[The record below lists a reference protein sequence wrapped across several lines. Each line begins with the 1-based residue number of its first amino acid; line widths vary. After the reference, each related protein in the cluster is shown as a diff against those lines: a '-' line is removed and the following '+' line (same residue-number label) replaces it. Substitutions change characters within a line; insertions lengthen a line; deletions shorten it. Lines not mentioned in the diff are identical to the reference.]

1 MASPLRVLVH
11 GGGIGGLTLATALA
25 RRGHTVE
32 VAELRD
38 ELEALGVGIIQPS
51 NALHVMREIG
61 VLDDC
66 LKAGFEWEILT
77 IADPA
82 GATLA
87 EIPQPRMGD
96 APSNN
101 GIPRP
106 ALARLLNDAAV
117 AAGAV
122 IRFGTT
128 ITELADDGSGVDVT
142 LSDGST
148 GRWDLVVG
156 FDGIGSP
163 LRTRLYGDRY
173 TPEYTG
179 FANWRVTVPRQ
190 SRVRGVV
197 MGTAG
202 KEAKALLTPITE
214 ELMYLGAVFAEQED
228 FRPDPER
235 AHEQLTE
242 RLAMFSGPVA
252 EALAT
257 VTDPAAV
264 VYSRISQVTV
274 DEPWHVGRV
283 VLAGDAAHASTPHIA
298 QGAAMAVEDA
308 LVLAESLDAEA
319 DVAEALEA
327 WEARRRPRAMW
338 VQAMSRAVLKQE
350 TGIETTPEED
360 ELLNSTARQA
370 TSHLSSRRPTTTGD
384 PRNPRSQPQ
393 SG

>member
-1 MASPLRVLVH
+1 MATPLRVLIH

-38 ELEALGVGIIQPS
+38 ELDALGVGIIQPS

-66 LKAGFEWEILT
+66 LAAGFEWEVLT

-82 GATLA
+82 GNTLA

-106 ALARLLNDAAV
+106 ALARVLNSAAV
-117 AAGAV
+117 AAGAR

-128 ITELADDGSGVDVT
+128 ITELTDDGSGVDVT
-142 LSDGST
+142 LSDGSS
-148 GRWDLVVG
+148 GRWDLVAG

-190 SRVRGVV
+190 PQVRGVV

-202 KEAKALLTPITE
+202 KDAKALLTPITG
-214 ELMYLGAVFAEQED
+214 ELMYLGAVFAESED

-252 EALAT
+252 EALTT
-257 VTDPAAV
+257 VTDPASV

-274 DEPWHVGRV
+274 EEPWHVGRV

-308 LVLAESLDAEA
+308 LVLAESLDAGSG
-319 DVAEALEA
+319 VAEALEA

-350 TGIETTPEED
+350 TGNETTPEED
-360 ELLNSTARQA
+360 ELLKVGIPGAA
-370 TSHLSSRRPTTTGD
+370 HVLVKPY
-384 PRNPRSQPQ
+384 
-393 SG
+393 

>member
-1 MASPLRVLVH
+1 MATPLRVLIH

-38 ELEALGVGIIQPS
+38 ELDALGVGIIQPS

-82 GATLA
+82 GNTLA

-106 ALARLLNDAAV
+106 ALAQVLGAAAT
-117 AAGAV
+117 AAGAT
-122 IRFGTT
+122 IRFGATVAGLT
-128 ITELADDGSGVDVT
+128 DDGEGVDVT
-142 LSDGST
+142 LSDGSS

-173 TPEYTG
+173 TPQYTG

-190 SRVRGVV
+190 AQVKGVV

-202 KEAKALLTPITE
+202 QAAKALLTPITD
-214 ELMYLGAVFAEQED
+214 ELMYLGAVFAEEAD
-228 FRPDPER
+228 FRPDPEK
-235 AHEQLTE
+235 AHAQLKE
-242 RLAMFSGPVA
+242 RLPMFSGPVA
-252 EALAT
+252 EALAA
-257 VTDPAAV
+257 VTGPEAV

-274 DEPWHVGRV
+274 EEPWHVGRV

-308 LVLAESLDAEA
+308 LVLAQSLDDEA
-319 DVAEALEA
+319 DVAAALDA

-350 TGIETTPEED
+350 TGGETTPEED
-360 ELLNSTARQA
+360 ELLKIGIPGAA
-370 TSHLSSRRPTTTGD
+370 HFLVRPY
-384 PRNPRSQPQ
+384 
-393 SG
+393 

>member
-1 MASPLRVLVH
+1 MASPLRVLIH
-11 GGGIGGLTLATALA
+11 GGGIGGLALATALG

-38 ELEALGVGIIQPS
+38 ELDALGVGIIQPS

-61 VLDDC
+61 VLGDC
-66 LKAGFEWEILT
+66 LQAGFEWEVLT
-77 IADPA
+77 IVDPT
-82 GATLA
+82 GRTLA
-87 EIPQPRMGD
+87 EIPQPRMDG

-106 ALARLLNDAAV
+106 ALARVLNAAAV
-117 AAGAV
+117 AAGATV
-122 IRFGTT
+122 RFGTT
-128 ITELADDGSGVDVT
+128 ITELTDDGTGVDVT

-173 TPEYTG
+173 VPEYTG

-190 SRVRGVV
+190 PGVRGVV

-202 KEAKALLTPITE
+202 EDTKALLTPITD
-214 ELMYLGAVFAEQED
+214 ELMYLAAVFAESED

-235 AHEQLTE
+235 AHEQLAQ
-242 RLAMFSGPVA
+242 RLTMFSGPVA

-274 DEPWHVGRV
+274 EEPWHVGRV
-283 VLAGDAAHASTPHIA
+283 VLAGDAAHASTPHLA

-308 LVLAESLDAEA
+308 LVLAQSLDTED
-319 DVAEALEA
+319 DVAAALDA

-350 TGIETTPEED
+350 TGRETTPEED
-360 ELLNSTARQA
+360 ELLKIGIPGAA
-370 TSHLSSRRPTTTGD
+370 HALVKPY
-384 PRNPRSQPQ
+384 
-393 SG
+393 

>member
-1 MASPLRVLVH
+1 MATPLRVLIH

-32 VAELRD
+32 IAELRD
-38 ELEALGVGIIQPS
+38 EVDALGVGIIQPS

-66 LKAGFEWEILT
+66 LAAGFEWEILT

-82 GATLA
+82 GNTLA

-106 ALARLLNDAAV
+106 ALARVLNSAAI
-117 AAGAV
+117 AAGAK

-128 ITELADDGSGVDVT
+128 VTELTDDGSGVDVT
-142 LSDGST
+142 LSDGSS
-148 GRWDLVVG
+148 GRWDLVAG
-156 FDGIGSP
+156 FDGIGSA

-190 SRVRGVV
+190 PQVRGVV

-202 KEAKALLTPITE
+202 KDAKALLTPITE
-214 ELMYLGAVFAEQED
+214 ELMYLGAVFAESED

-257 VTDPAAV
+257 VTDPASV

-274 DEPWHVGRV
+274 EEPWHVGRV

-308 LVLAESLDAEA
+308 LVLAESLDAGS
-319 DVAEALEA
+319 DVAAALEA

-350 TGIETTPEED
+350 TGNETTPEED
-360 ELLNSTARQA
+360 ELLKVGIPGAA
-370 TSHLSSRRPTTTGD
+370 HVLVKPY
-384 PRNPRSQPQ
+384 
-393 SG
+393 

>member
-1 MASPLRVLVH
+1 MATPLRVLIH

-38 ELEALGVGIIQPS
+38 ELDALGVGIIQPS

-66 LKAGFEWEILT
+66 LEAGFEWEILT

-82 GATLA
+82 GNTLA

-106 ALARLLNDAAV
+106 ALARVLNAAAV
-117 AAGAV
+117 GAGAK

-128 ITELADDGSGVDVT
+128 ITELADDGAGVDVT
-142 LSDGST
+142 LSDGSA

-179 FANWRVTVPRQ
+179 FANWRVTVDRQ
-190 SRVRGVV
+190 PQVRGVV

-214 ELMYLGAVFAEQED
+214 ELMYLGAVFAESED

-242 RLAMFSGPVA
+242 RLAVFSGPVA

-257 VTDPAAV
+257 VTDPASV

-274 DEPWHVGRV
+274 EEPWHVGRV

-308 LVLAESLDAEA
+308 LVLAQSLDAEEG
-319 DVAEALEA
+319 VAAALDA

-350 TGIETTPEED
+350 TGNATTPEED
-360 ELLNSTARQA
+360 ELLKVGIPGAA
-370 TSHLSSRRPTTTGD
+370 HVLV
-384 PRNPRSQPQ
+384 QPY
-393 SG
+393 

>member
-1 MASPLRVLVH
+1 MATPLRVLIH

-38 ELEALGVGIIQPS
+38 ELDALGVGIIQPS

-61 VLDDC
+61 ALDDC
-66 LKAGFEWEILT
+66 LEAGFEWEILT

-82 GATLA
+82 GNTLA

-106 ALARLLNDAAV
+106 ALARVLNSAAV
-117 AAGAV
+117 GAGAK

-128 ITELADDGSGVDVT
+128 ITELTDDGSGVDVT
-142 LSDGST
+142 LSDGSS

-190 SRVRGVV
+190 PRVRGVV

-214 ELMYLGAVFAEQED
+214 ELMYLGAVFAESED

-257 VTDPAAV
+257 VTDPASV

-274 DEPWHVGRV
+274 EEPWHVGRV

-319 DVAEALEA
+319 EVAAALDA

-350 TGIETTPEED
+350 TGSETTPEED
-360 ELLNSTARQA
+360 ELLKVGIPGAA
-370 TSHLSSRRPTTTGD
+370 HVLVKPY
-384 PRNPRSQPQ
+384 
-393 SG
+393 

>member
-1 MASPLRVLVH
+1 MATPLRVLIH

-32 VAELRD
+32 IAELRD
-38 ELEALGVGIIQPS
+38 EVDALGVGIIQPS

-66 LKAGFEWEILT
+66 LAAGFEWEILT

-82 GATLA
+82 GNTLA

-106 ALARLLNDAAV
+106 ALARVLNSAAV
-117 AAGAV
+117 AAGAK

-128 ITELADDGSGVDVT
+128 ITELTDDGSGVDVT
-142 LSDGST
+142 LSDGYS
-148 GRWDLVVG
+148 GRWDLVAG

-190 SRVRGVV
+190 PQVRGVV

-202 KEAKALLTPITE
+202 KDAKALLTPITE
-214 ELMYLGAVFAEQED
+214 ELMYLGAVFAESED

-257 VTDPAAV
+257 VTDPASV

-274 DEPWHVGRV
+274 EEPWHVGRV

-308 LVLAESLDAEA
+308 LVLAESLDDGS
-319 DVAEALEA
+319 DVAAALEA

-350 TGIETTPEED
+350 TGNETTPEED
-360 ELLNSTARQA
+360 ELLKVGIPGAA
-370 TSHLSSRRPTTTGD
+370 HVLVKPY
-384 PRNPRSQPQ
+384 
-393 SG
+393 

>member
-1 MASPLRVLVH
+1 MATPLRVLIH

-32 VAELRD
+32 IAELRD
-38 ELEALGVGIIQPS
+38 EVDALGVGIIQPS

-61 VLDDC
+61 VLDDR
-66 LKAGFEWEILT
+66 LAAGFEWEILT

-82 GATLA
+82 GNTLA

-106 ALARLLNDAAV
+106 ALAQVLNSAAV
-117 AAGAV
+117 AAGAK

-128 ITELADDGSGVDVT
+128 VTELTDDGSGVDVT
-142 LSDGST
+142 LSDGSS
-148 GRWDLVVG
+148 GRWDLVAG
-156 FDGIGSP
+156 FDGIGSA

-190 SRVRGVV
+190 PQVRGVV

-202 KEAKALLTPITE
+202 KDAKALLTPITE
-214 ELMYLGAVFAEQED
+214 ELMYLGAVFAESED

-257 VTDPAAV
+257 VTDPASV

-274 DEPWHVGRV
+274 EEPWHVGRV

-308 LVLAESLDAEA
+308 LVLAESLDAGS
-319 DVAEALEA
+319 DVAAALEA

-350 TGIETTPEED
+350 TGNETTPEED
-360 ELLNSTARQA
+360 ELLKVGIPGAA
-370 TSHLSSRRPTTTGD
+370 HVLVKPY
-384 PRNPRSQPQ
+384 
-393 SG
+393 

>member
-1 MASPLRVLVH
+1 MATPLRVLIH

-32 VAELRD
+32 IAELRD
-38 ELEALGVGIIQPS
+38 EVDALGVGIIQPS

-66 LKAGFEWEILT
+66 LAAGFEWEILT

-82 GATLA
+82 GNTLA

-106 ALARLLNDAAV
+106 ALARVLNSAAV
-117 AAGAV
+117 AAGAK

-128 ITELADDGSGVDVT
+128 ITELTDDGSGVDVT
-142 LSDGST
+142 LSDGSS

-190 SRVRGVV
+190 PQVRGVV

-202 KEAKALLTPITE
+202 KDAKALLTPITE
-214 ELMYLGAVFAEQED
+214 ELMYLGAVFAESED

-257 VTDPAAV
+257 VTDPASV

-274 DEPWHVGRV
+274 EEPWHVGRV

-308 LVLAESLDAEA
+308 LVLAESLDAGS
-319 DVAEALEA
+319 DVAAALEA

-350 TGIETTPEED
+350 TGNETTPEED
-360 ELLNSTARQA
+360 ELLKVGIPGAA
-370 TSHLSSRRPTTTGD
+370 HVLVKPY
-384 PRNPRSQPQ
+384 
-393 SG
+393 